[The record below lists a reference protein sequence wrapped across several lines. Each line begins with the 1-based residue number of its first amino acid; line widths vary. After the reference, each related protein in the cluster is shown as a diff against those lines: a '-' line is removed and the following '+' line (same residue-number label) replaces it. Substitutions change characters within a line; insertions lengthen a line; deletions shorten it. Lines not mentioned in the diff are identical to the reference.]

1 MYWKMPILQ
10 GRSAQFSGEHLLTAL
25 CFCKNNRQ
33 YNDGHSWAHLCKT
46 WKKIFLFHSS
56 LHSSPQMEF
65 SVHLPGKKGSWGCS
79 SWKHDQF
86 SSPLLTFNSLTLVI
100 LLPWYYLIVAV
111 LVPLPPKPARWQHRA
126 IPQSTGLWF
135 LPDPCL
141 VLSLINFRSSGC
153 LSTCSQGVSST
164 LSRQSSSLP
173 FDVC

>member
-1 MYWKMPILQ
+1 MMDIAGPTYARHEKKSFYFTHLYIL
-10 GRSAQFSGEHLLTAL
+10 RLRWSSVST
-25 CFCKNNRQ
+25 
-33 YNDGHSWAHLCKT
+33 
-46 WKKIFLFHSS
+46 FLERRGVGVVPAENMTSFP
-56 LHSSPQMEF
+56 LFP
-65 SVHLPGKKGSWGCS
+65 
-79 SWKHDQF
+79 
-86 SSPLLTFNSLTLVI
+86 PLLTFNSLTLVI